1 MMKLL
6 SCKFNMDTNRV
17 EAKFAD
23 GTVFVITVTSS
34 TFFSSFHFISIVH
47 TILNGITKI
56 SAGIR
61 STSGTDLIFETRKP
75 AAMVK
80 IPPQAERSANMVG
93 VSTPESPRPAKK
105 TRSKITHCGNEI
117 AQIAIPSVEAKI
129 NAVNPS
135 STALDISRL
144 GLIIAAFIFVIALFG
159 TSVVRKCASTL
170 SVLILI
176 GLGLVLVPNII
187 VQWDAITA
195 AISNLVSG
203 KMPVISGESGAFGPA
218 LYSAVLYFFFQL
230 ASVSVMYQ
238 HMEPVTDK
246 KQINKAAIEIFVFN
260 FFAMELSIIGLL
272 AVAYAA
278 DLVTATVPMLVL
290 VQNGVSSGLLTPII
304 SVLIILGSISTAV
317 NMISGI
323 VTRCVNAVER
333 RMRSE
338 KERQNG
344 HLVRNAIATLIFTFL
359 AFAIAQFGLLAV
371 VKQGYAYLGYAAFIT
386 LFIPFIIHVIVTKGK
401 EI

>member
-1 MMKLL
+1 MI
-6 SCKFNMDTNRV
+6 T
-17 EAKFAD
+17 E
-23 GTVFVITVTSS
+23 VFSDS
-34 TFFSSFHFISIVH
+34 
-47 TILNGITKI
+47 LYG
-56 SAGIR
+56 
-61 STSGTDLIFETRKP
+61 
-75 AAMVK
+75 
-80 IPPQAERSANMVG
+80 
-93 VSTPESPRPAKK
+93 K
-105 TRSKITHCGNEI
+105 TRPIMSNLYEI
-117 AQIAIPSVEAKI
+117 CYLIMIGTASSAAFATGGSTLQMLFGIPYWVC
-129 NAVNPS
+129 
-135 STALDISRL
+135 T
-144 GLIIAAFIFVIALFG
+144 LIIAAFIFVIALFG

-176 GLGLVLVPNII
+176 GLVLVLVPNII

-203 KMPVISGESGAFGPA
+203 KMPVISGEADFWTSLIFC
-218 LYSAVLYFFFQL
+218 SLYFFFQL

-338 KERQNG
+338 QERQNG

-359 AFAIAQFGLLAV
+359 AFAIAQLDCWLL
-371 VKQGYAYLGYAAFIT
+371 
-386 LFIPFIIHVIVTKGK
+386 
-401 EI
+401 